1 MAETLKL
8 PVIDLSS
15 TDRISTAKS
24 IRRACVD
31 FGFFY
36 LVNHG
41 VEEELFKRVFEES
54 KNLFSL
60 PLEEK
65 MKLARKEQRGY
76 TPFYAEKLDTSLN
89 SRGDLKESFYI
100 GPVEGSM
107 TLTNLNQWPSEGNC
121 RSSAILE
128 THNGI
133 LPSDSPSAVNRGGG
147 RDYAMRRQGLDTGS
161 PIRSANPAQYWL
173 IFEGALV
180 VLATISWIGAG

>member
-107 TLTNLNQWPSEGNC
+107 TLTNLNQWPSEEFSMMFWLGNC

-133 LPSDSPSAVNRGGG
+133 LPSDSPVSSN
-147 RDYAMRRQGLDTGS
+147 GS
-161 PIRSANPAQYWL
+161 LFHFFFFNFS
-173 IFEGALV
+173 IFIIITTASL
-180 VLATISWIGAG
+180 